1 MRCLGYFRYRTG
13 KTFLMPTYQYRCP
26 ADLTM
31 LEMHQSF
38 EDNLIPNCSVC
49 GQQMSKVFQ
58 ATPAVFRGDGWAGK
72 K

>member
-1 MRCLGYFRYRTG
+1 
-13 KTFLMPTYQYRCP
+13 MPQYDYRCN
-26 ADLTM
+26 ADYTLITM
-31 LEMHQSF
+31 YQSF
-38 EDNLIPNCSVC
+38 EDNSIPNCSLC

>member
-1 MRCLGYFRYRTG
+1 
-13 KTFLMPTYQYRCP
+13 MPQYQYRCS

-31 LEMHQSF
+31 MELYQSF
-38 EDNLIPNCSVC
+38 EDNSVPACSIC
-49 GQQMSKVFQ
+49 GGQMSKVFQ

>member
-1 MRCLGYFRYRTG
+1 
-13 KTFLMPTYQYRCP
+13 MPQYDFRCP
-26 ADLTM
+26 ADLTLFTM
-31 LEMHQSF
+31 YQSF
-38 EDNLIPNCSVC
+38 EDNSIPNCSMC